1 MHMAE
6 TIWSL
11 VPPVVTII
19 LALATKEVY
28 MSLAIGIFIGAL
40 MFSGF
45 SILGAIDVMFKIMS
59 DKVGSNVYIL
69 VFLVLLGIMVA
80 AIQKS
85 GASRAY
91 GDYAARKISS
101 KKSALFVTML
111 LGVLI
116 FIDDYFNCLTVGT
129 VMRPVTDRF
138 KVTRAK
144 LAYVIDATAA
154 PVCIIA
160 PVSSWAAAV
169 TSSLPEDSAIDGFAL
184 FLETIPLNLY
194 AWLTLLFMIII
205 IWTGKDFSRMAAYEK
220 QSGGTLVIPAE
231 YADEE
236 SSAPVGNG
244 QIIDLILPLVVLFGG
259 CIFGMLYTGGIL
271 EGKGVADAFANCES
285 ARGLVIGSFI
295 GLVFTFVLYIPRKVL
310 DFSNFCSCFVE
321 GFKQMTSAIM
331 ILSLAWTLSG
341 IVGKEYL
348 NIGGYVGSVVSNSST
363 IGMMLPALFFLVAI
377 GLAFAT
383 GTSWG
388 TFGILI
394 PIVLAVVGTDTQLM
408 IMTVSAVLAGAVG
421 GDHVSPISDTTILA
435 SAGAQCHHIDHVS
448 TQIPYV
454 IVVAISCVA
463 GYAVDGITRSGIFGD
478 AAAIICMVLILAFC
492 FKFKSEK

>member
-1 MHMAE
+1 MAE

-244 QIIDLILPLVVLFGG
+244 QIIDLILPLVVLIGG

-341 IVGKEYL
+341 IVG
-348 NIGGYVGSVVSNSST
+348 NSST